1 MKTTFLTRWLFG
13 GLALLPLVTQAAS
26 NLTFPQY
33 VATLKQ
39 EALAQGISAPTVEA
53 AFTNVK
59 FIAKA
64 VTYDKN
70 QPEFK
75 LTLDTYLPRAVP
87 EWKVK
92 QAQRLYRQHYAL
104 LQQIG
109 KQYGVPPRFIVS
121 LWGIETNFGKLT
133 GKYSLI
139 SALSTLAYEGRRE
152 AFFKKELF
160 AALQIIE
167 QGHATPESL
176 KGSWAGA
183 MGQVQ
188 FMPSSF
194 LAYAVDQDGDGRKD
208 LWHSQADVFASA
220 AYYLQQH
227 GWKTDENWARRVK
240 VPSGL
245 DLKLVG
251 LETTKPLADWQ
262 ALGVRNLDGS
272 PLPPLN
278 LQASVVMPDDKHG
291 RAYLAYDN
299 YKALMGWNRSN
310 YFVVAVGYL
319 ADRIISKS

>member
-1 MKTTFLTRWLFG
+1 MKKLIMAW
-13 GLALLPLVTQAAS
+13 ALVWATPFVPSPTVPFAEYVQA
-26 NLTFPQY
+26 
-33 VATLKQ
+33 LKQ
-39 EALAQGISAPTVEA
+39 EAKAQGISASTVDASFVDVQFIERA
-53 AFTNVK
+53 VK
-59 FIAKA
+59 N
-64 VTYDKN
+64 DRN

-87 EWKVK
+87 DWKVR
-92 QAQRLYRQHYAL
+92 QAQQLYRKHYAL
-104 LQQIG
+104 LQRIG
-109 KQYGVPPRFIVS
+109 AEYGVPPRYIVA

-160 AALQIIE
+160 AALRIIE
-167 QGHATPESL
+167 QGHATPETL

-194 LAYAVDQDGDGRKD
+194 LAYAVDQDRDGRKD

-227 GWKTDENWARRVK
+227 GWKENENWARRVRAPK
-240 VPSGL
+240 DL
-245 DLKLVG
+245 DPALVG
-251 LETTKPLADWQ
+251 LTVSKPVSEWR
-262 ALGVRNLDGS
+262 ALGVVNLDGS
-272 PLPPLN
+272 ALPAVAQ
-278 LQASVVMPDDKHG
+278 QASLVMPDDKEG

-319 ADRIISKS
+319 ADRIVSK

>member
-1 MKTTFLTRWLFG
+1 MKKLLLVV
-13 GLALLPLVTQAAS
+13 GLMSATSLSAS
-26 NLTFPQY
+26 PAISFPDY
-33 VATLKQ
+33 VQNLKQ
-39 EALAQGISAPTVEA
+39 EARRQGISAATVDASFVDVRFIERA
-53 AFTNVK
+53 VK
-59 FIAKA
+59 N
-64 VTYDKN
+64 DRN

-75 LTLDTYLPRAVP
+75 LTLDTYLPKAVP
-87 EWKVK
+87 EWKVR
-92 QAQRLYRQHYAL
+92 QAQQLYRKHYAL

-109 KQYGVPPRFIVS
+109 EQYGVQPRFIVA

-160 AALQIIE
+160 AALRIIE
-167 QGHATPESL
+167 QGHATPQTL

-227 GWKTDENWARRVK
+227 GWKGEENWARRVRA
-240 VPSGL
+240 PQTL
-245 DLKLVG
+245 DPAQVG
-251 LETTKPLADWQ
+251 LTVSKPVSEWR
-262 ALGVRNLDGS
+262 ALGVVNLDGS
-272 PLPPLN
+272 SLPAVAQ
-278 LQASVVMPDDKHG
+278 QASLVMPDDKEG

-319 ADRIISKS
+319 ADRIVGKS

>member
-1 MKTTFLTRWLFG
+1 MKKLIMAW
-13 GLALLPLVTQAAS
+13 ALLWATPLLASPTVPFAEYVQA
-26 NLTFPQY
+26 
-33 VATLKQ
+33 LKQ
-39 EALAQGISAPTVEA
+39 EAKAQGISASTVDASFVDVQFIERA
-53 AFTNVK
+53 VK
-59 FIAKA
+59 N
-64 VTYDKN
+64 DRN

-87 EWKVK
+87 DWKVR
-92 QAQRLYRQHYAL
+92 QAQQLYRKHYAL
-104 LQQIG
+104 LQRIG
-109 KQYGVPPRFIVS
+109 AEYGVPPRYIVA

-160 AALQIIE
+160 AALRIIE
-167 QGHATPESL
+167 QGHATPETL

-188 FMPSSF
+188 FIPSSF
-194 LAYAVDQDGDGRKD
+194 LAYAVDQDRDGRKD

-227 GWKTDENWARRVK
+227 GWKENENWARRVRAPK
-240 VPSGL
+240 DL
-245 DLKLVG
+245 DPALVG
-251 LETTKPLADWQ
+251 LTVSKPVSEWR
-262 ALGVRNLDGS
+262 ALGVVNLDGS
-272 PLPPLN
+272 ALPAVAQ
-278 LQASVVMPDDKHG
+278 QASLVMPDDKEG

-319 ADRIISKS
+319 ADRIVSK

>member
-1 MKTTFLTRWLFG
+1 MKKLVLV
-13 GLALLPLVTQAAS
+13 ASLLWAVPLWAS
-26 NLTFPQY
+26 PTMPFVDY
-33 VATLKQ
+33 VQTLKQ
-39 EALAQGISAPTVEA
+39 EARAQGISPATIDASFADVRFIERA
-53 AFTNVK
+53 VK
-59 FIAKA
+59 N
-64 VTYDKN
+64 DRN

-75 LTLDTYLPRAVP
+75 LTLDSYLPQAVP
-87 EWKVK
+87 EWKVR
-92 QAQRLYRQHYAL
+92 QAQRLYRKHYAL
-104 LQQIG
+104 LQRIG
-109 KQYGVPPRFIVS
+109 AEYGVPPRFIVA

-160 AALQIIE
+160 AALRIIE
-167 QGHATPESL
+167 QGHATPETL

-194 LAYAVDQDGDGRKD
+194 LAYAVDQDRDGRKD

-227 GWKTDENWARRVK
+227 GWKENENWARRVRA
-240 VPSGL
+240 PQTL
-245 DLKLVG
+245 DPALVG
-251 LETTKPLADWQ
+251 LEVSKSVAQWRE
-262 ALGVRNLDGS
+262 LGVVNLDGS
-272 PLPPLN
+272 PLPAVGQ
-278 LQASVVMPDDKHG
+278 QASLVMPDDKEG

-319 ADRIISKS
+319 ADRIVSK

>member
-1 MKTTFLTRWLFG
+1 MRFKPWLMMLLA
-13 GLALLPLVTQAAS
+13 GLSLSAQAVPDIS
-26 NLTFPQY
+26 FEQY
-33 VATLKQ
+33 VVNLQA
-39 EALAQGISAPTVEA
+39 EAVAQGIPAKTVQSAFEHVQFIERA
-53 AFTNVK
+53 VK
-59 FIAKA
+59 N
-64 VTYDKN
+64 DRN

-75 LTLDTYLPRAVP
+75 LTLDTYLPKAVP

-104 LQQIG
+104 LQQVG
-109 KQYGVPPRFIVS
+109 KQYGVQPRFIVA

-133 GKYSLI
+133 GKYSLV
-139 SALSTLAYEGRRE
+139 SSLATLAYEGRRE

-160 AALQIIE
+160 AALRIIDE
-167 QGHATPESL
+167 GHATPETL

-194 LAYAVDQDGDGRKD
+194 LNFAVDQDGDGRKD
-208 LWHSQADVFASA
+208 LWHSLPDVFGSA
-220 AYYLQQH
+220 AHYLQQH
-227 GWKTDENWARRVK
+227 GWKEDETWARRVK
-240 VPSGL
+240 APASIDAKQLGVAVS
-245 DLKLVG
+245 
-251 LETTKPLADWQ
+251 KPLADWQ

-272 PLPPLN
+272 ALPHLGQ
-278 LQASVVMPDDKHG
+278 QASLVMPDDREG

-319 ADRIISKS
+319 ADRIVGKS

>member
-1 MKTTFLTRWLFG
+1 MKKLLFVFT
-13 GLALLPLVTQAAS
+13 LAWGSLLQAAPAVS
-26 NLTFPQY
+26 FNEY
-33 VATLKQ
+33 VQSLKL
-39 EALAQGISAPTVEA
+39 EAKAQGIGASTVDASFVDVRFIERA
-53 AFTNVK
+53 VK
-59 FIAKA
+59 N
-64 VTYDKN
+64 DRN

-75 LTLDTYLPRAVP
+75 LTLDSYLPQAVP
-87 EWKVK
+87 EWKVR
-92 QAQRLYRQHYAL
+92 QAQRLYREHYAL
-104 LQQIG
+104 LQRIG
-109 KQYGVPPRFIVS
+109 TEYGVQPRFIVA

-160 AALQIIE
+160 AALRIIE
-167 QGHATPESL
+167 QGHATPQTL

-208 LWHSQADVFASA
+208 LWHTQADVFASA

-227 GWKTDENWARRVK
+227 GWKENETWARRVRA
-240 VPSGL
+240 PRLL
-245 DLKLVG
+245 DPALVG
-251 LETTKPLADWQ
+251 LETSKSVAQWR
-262 ALGVRNLDGS
+262 ALGVVNLDGS
-272 PLPPLN
+272 ALPAVGQ
-278 LQASVVMPDDKHG
+278 QASLVMPDDKEG

-319 ADRIISKS
+319 ADRIVGKS

>member
-1 MKTTFLTRWLFG
+1 MNLKPLLLVWLTSLS
-13 GLALLPLVTQAAS
+13 GLATAAPAVS
-26 NLTFPQY
+26 FEQY
-33 VATLKQ
+33 VVNLQT
-39 EALAQGISAPTVEA
+39 EARAQGISDQTVQA
-53 AFTNVK
+53 AFADVK
-59 FIAKA
+59 FIERA
-64 VTYDKN
+64 VKNDRN

-75 LTLDTYLPRAVP
+75 LTLDTYLPKAVP

-104 LQQIG
+104 LQQVG
-109 KQYGVPPRFIVS
+109 KQYGVQPRFIVA

-139 SALSTLAYEGRRE
+139 SSLTTLAYEGRRE

-160 AALQIIE
+160 AALRIIE
-167 QGHATPESL
+167 QGHATPDSL

-194 LAYAVDQDGDGRKD
+194 LNFAVDQDGDGRKD
-208 LWHSQADVFASA
+208 LWHSLPDVFGSA
-220 AYYLQQH
+220 AHYLQQH
-227 GWKTDENWARRVK
+227 GWQDEQTWARRVR
-240 VPSGL
+240 VPTGL
-245 DLKLVG
+245 DDQLLG
-251 LETTKPLADWQ
+251 LTISKPVAQWQ

-272 PLPPLN
+272 ALPAVG
-278 LQASVVMPDDKHG
+278 QTASLVMPDDREG

-319 ADRIISKS
+319 ADRIVGKS